1 MRTVTAFDLGAFAA
15 QATTCQNTAHA
26 PDARIVNVKTA
37 DYERVRSGSGRFPGV
52 MPDAPAPASAPVQQ
66 ARAPVQQAR
75 APVQQARAP
84 VQPAGAAG
92 SVRKPIDPF
101 VIRRPEQA
109 TLEILQARNDAIDRL
124 KQPRFDKQYAGSGY
138 SNFRLQPVGDYGYA
152 TGGAKFPLEYQIL
165 ATGPNGQQQL
175 INTIRSPNSYTS
187 PNLNYSNIGNMVQQ
201 GTQRLGIKV
210 PPVAPPRR

>member
-37 DYERVRSGSGRFPGV
+37 DYERVRSGGGRFPGV

-66 ARAPVQQAR
+66 ARAPVQPAR
-75 APVQQARAP
+75 
-84 VQPAGAAG
+84 AAG
-92 SVRKPIDPF
+92 SASKPIDPF

-109 TLEILQARNDAIDRL
+109 TLQTLQARNDAIDGL

-152 TGGAKFPLEYQIL
+152 SGGAKFPLQYQIL

-175 INTIRSPNSYTS
+175 INTIRSSNSYTQ